1 MASKIKVDQIEGST
15 GTTVSL
21 PSGQTLDLSSGSVTL
36 PNTSVSN
43 AQLAGSIDLSTKVT
57 GTLASG
63 NLPTIPVAKGGTGLT
78 SLGTAGQVVKVNS
91 GATALEFGSG
101 GGIGNVYQVTYKDT
115 ASYSGTGRTN
125 SDVVSGLNATFTR
138 QSQTSKTLLSYSL
151 HVASTVD
158 AWILFK
164 IQYST
169 DGSSFTDVPD
179 IANEFDAQIPRG
191 HFGSANRGGGG
202 NGTSYES
209 NNVAYEYLHDTSAIA
224 SSTIYYRIILFKGH
238 SSNSPTIYINRSEDM
253 SAGDPNRNSYPS
265 NFLMKEIL

>member
-36 PNTSVSN
+36 PNTSV
-43 AQLAGSIDLSTKVT
+43 DLSTKVT

-91 GATALEFGSG
+91 GANALEFGSG
-101 GGIGNVYQVTYKDT
+101 GGIGNMYQVTYKDST
-115 ASYSGTGRTN
+115 SYSGAGRTN
-125 SDVVSGLNATFTR
+125 AVSDVVSGLNATFTR

-151 HVASTVD
+151 HVGSTD
-158 AWILFK
+158 DTWILFK
-164 IQYST
+164 MQYST

-179 IANEFDAQIPRG
+179 IANEYNAQIPRG
-191 HFGSANRGGGG
+191 HFGNANRGGGS
-202 NGTSYES
+202 NGLEYES
-209 NNVAYEYLHDTSAIA
+209 SNVAYEYLHDTSGIA
-224 SSTIYYRIILFKGH
+224 SSTIYYRLILFKGH
-238 SSNSPTIYINRSEDM
+238 GSTSGATIYINRSENM
-253 SAGDPNRNSYPS
+253 GSGDPNRNNYPS
-265 NFLMKEIL
+265 NFIMKEVL